1 MGTGLASRYPEEPG
15 SLVKAACTRGFE
27 ALALLARTVSYCCW
41 VSASGLFECTG
52 ARETCLKD
60 DKAVTEVV
68 FYKSPGGVYPGLA
81 VTSGQSA
88 MAAQVLL
95 PQSGYVTSHKPSA
108 RPQCPA
114 LRVTYCFSTRVPL
127 PMLQEP
133 LELEIA
139 RVGAHW
145 TSDVFCLQKE
155 PSYRLKQA
163 GDILGIQFSL
173 LRGAEEPPTE
183 WVPPFKK

>member
-1 MGTGLASRYPEEPG
+1 M
-15 SLVKAACTRGFE
+15 
-27 ALALLARTVSYCCW
+27 
-41 VSASGLFECTG
+41 
-52 ARETCLKD
+52 
-60 DKAVTEVV
+60 
-68 FYKSPGGVYPGLA
+68 
-81 VTSGQSA
+81 TSGQSA
-88 MAAQVLL
+88 MAAQVL

-133 LELEIA
+133 LKLEIA
-139 RVGAHW
+139 RVGAHCGLQM
-145 TSDVFCLQKE
+145 SFFDSKIVYQKE

-173 LRGAEEPPTE
+173 LRGAEEPLSGSHLLRNSYTHHPSNTRAPVWLCRLAFLKFE
-183 WVPPFKK
+183 IQSIN